1 MDIAVVPAHKATWSD
16 LQAIFGTRGEPARCQ
31 CQWFKITAAEW
42 GSVPPPERARRLHEQ
57 TNCGDPSATGT
68 SGLVA
73 YADGEPAG
81 WCAVEPRTV
90 YPRLS
95 TARVPWAG
103 RDESRTDSG
112 VWAVTCFVTRT
123 GFRRRGVSRALVAAA
138 VGFARSRG
146 ARAPS
151 GGAGQRPALPGG
163 AEDGDDR
170 AVVRGHDPL
179 DERRRAADVEDGQ
192 GELRREVVGQP
203 RHHRPREQ
211 HGRAVAGHLL
221 AAAVPAGQA
230 VGDPQRRQG
239 ERHQRGHPVTCGQTQ
254 R

>member
-1 MDIAVVPAHKATWSD
+1 MDIAVVPAHKASWPD

-57 TNCGDPSATGT
+57 TNCGDESADGT

-146 ARAPS
+146 ARALEGYPM
-151 GGAGQRPALPGG
+151 
-163 AEDGDDR
+163 
-170 AVVRGHDPL
+170 VVRP
-179 DERRRAADVEDGQ
+179 GQ
-192 GELRREVVGQP
+192 EFSWGELYVGSRKIFEEAGFAEVSHPTPRRVVM
-203 RHHRPREQ
+203 RM
-211 HGRAVAGHLL
+211 
-221 AAAVPAGQA
+221 
-230 VGDPQRRQG
+230 DFS
-239 ERHQRGHPVTCGQTQ
+239 
-254 R
+254 